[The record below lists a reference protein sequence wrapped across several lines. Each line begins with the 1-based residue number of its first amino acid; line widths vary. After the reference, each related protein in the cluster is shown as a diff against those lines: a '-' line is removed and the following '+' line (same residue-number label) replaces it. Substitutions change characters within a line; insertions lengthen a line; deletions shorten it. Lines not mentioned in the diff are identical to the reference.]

1 MRRGIIATASAA
13 LLLTLAACSGTPTG
27 PGTTASGSTGTGSGT
42 TTLTLA
48 PIVDA
53 QPWDIKDAGLGNNT
67 IYYQAPYDSLLRLD
81 PTGKVIANLATQW
94 AYEDAKNSVL
104 SLTLRSDVTFTDGTA
119 FNAAAVKANLEH
131 NATGANEVAGQ
142 LKGIKSVEVVDD
154 TRVRITLSAPDP
166 SFVAN
171 IASGAG
177 MIASPKAITDGTLKD
192 GPVGSGPYVLDK
204 AATSAGSQ
212 YTFTRNQNYWNSAA
226 FPFDKVV
233 LKPMTDP
240 TAMLNALRSGQI
252 DGGLLTT
259 PKNIAPAKAGG
270 LNVLEYAPGD
280 VNGVYI
286 WDRGGKVCKPL
297 GEVKVRQAINYAF
310 DRATII
316 SKAFQGLGE
325 PTLQVFNPSST
336 AFDAGLNS
344 TYSYDPAKAKALL
357 AEAGYANGFSCDSID
372 LSSGFPEAQA
382 VMVEQLKAVGITI
395 NLKQVPA
402 AQVITQLLAGKFPI
416 SFFALASFR
425 SWDTVTIQLKKDS
438 LWNLF
443 KYDDPKVAELIG
455 RAQAASEADAPAI
468 YREVNTYITQQAWN
482 APWSVVKNA
491 YAYSKKVTVVA
502 QEYTPVP
509 FLYNFAPAK

>member
-1 MRRGIIATASAA
+1 MRRGIIAASSAA
-13 LLLTLAACSGTPTG
+13 LLLALAACSGTPTG
-27 PGTTASGSTGTGSGT
+27 PGTASASGT
-42 TTLTLA
+42 TGGATGGTLTLA

-67 IYYQAPYDSLLRLD
+67 VYYQAPYDPLLRLD
-81 PTGKVIANLATQW
+81 PKGTVIANLATEW
-94 AYEDAKNSVL
+94 KYEDAQNTVL
-104 SLTLRSDVTFTDGTA
+104 ALTLRSDVTFTDGEK
-119 FNAAAVKANLEH
+119 FNAAAVKANFEH

-142 LKGIKSVEVVDD
+142 LTGIKSTEVVDD
-154 TRVRITLSAPDP
+154 THVKVTLSAPDP

-177 MIASPKAITDGTLKD
+177 MMASPKAIKDGTLKD
-192 GPVGSGPYVLDK
+192 GPVGSGPYVMDK
-204 AATSAGSQ
+204 AATTAGSV
-212 YTFTRNQNYWNSAA
+212 YTFTRNDSYWNKAS

-233 LKPMTDP
+233 FKPMTDP
-240 TAMLNALRSGQI
+240 TAMLNALRAGQI

-297 GEVKVRQAINYAF
+297 GDVKVRQAINYAF

-316 SKAFQGLGE
+316 SKAFQGMGE

-336 AFDAGLNS
+336 AFDTALNS
-344 TYSYDPAKAKALL
+344 TYTYDPAKAKSLL
-357 AEAGYANGFSCDSID
+357 AEAGYADGFSCDSVD
-372 LSSGFPEAQA
+372 LSSYFPEAQA

-438 LWNLF
+438 LWNIY
-443 KYDDPKVAELIG
+443 KYEDPKVSELIG
-455 RAQAASEADAPAI
+455 KAQVASEADAPAI
-468 YREVNTYITQQAWN
+468 YKELNTYITQQAWN